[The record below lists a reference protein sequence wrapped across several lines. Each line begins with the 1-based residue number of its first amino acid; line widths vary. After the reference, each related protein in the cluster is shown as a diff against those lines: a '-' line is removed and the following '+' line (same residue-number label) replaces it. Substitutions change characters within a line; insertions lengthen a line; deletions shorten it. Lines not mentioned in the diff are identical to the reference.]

1 MRPLRY
7 PDGTLVSS
15 AYLRQT
21 IDADGNATITVK
33 EYGSGKAWVV
43 ATENSAPVG
52 GDIKAEFEVGR

>member
-1 MRPLRY
+1 MKPLRL
-7 PDGTLVSS
+7 PDGRPVGS

-52 GDIKAEFEVGR
+52 GDIQAEFEVGR

>member
-33 EYGSGKAWVV
+33 EYGPGKAWVV

-52 GDIKAEFEVGR
+52 GDIQAEFEVGR